1 MSYISAYYTDI
12 GPFREKNQD
21 ALCIKSFE
29 YKDNIFIMCAIC
41 DGMGGLSDGEAASS
55 YAIYGLSEWFDN
67 ILTTLIRANTN
78 ILEIRKK
85 LDEHIHRMNENIN
98 AYSSSNLKML
108 GTTLTAMFIFP
119 DLNKIL
125 TAHVGDTRAYKITN
139 ENISI
144 ITEDHSIVGE
154 EVREGLL
161 TEEMAN
167 NDERQNQLTKC
178 LGADFTDISYD
189 YILQEYEHD
198 VCYMLY
204 SDGFRKKLTNNEIQK
219 NLCPLR
225 ITDKESSENILKNLT
240 KTVITRGE
248 TDNITSLIV
257 KIV

>member
-1 MSYISAYYTDI
+1 MSQTINYDWQYPEIFEPVFAFDGRYIALTGGRGSGKSWFIAHYLLEICLYKKIDVLCA
-12 GPFREKNQD
+12 REHQESIEK
-21 ALCIKSFE
+21 
-29 YKDNIFIMCAIC
+29 
-41 DGMGGLSDGEAASS
+41 SS
-55 YAIYGLSEWFDN
+55 YKL
-67 ILTTLIRANTN
+67 L
-78 ILEIRKK
+78 KK
-85 LDEHIHRMNENIN
+85 IIQKYKL
-98 AYSSSNLKML
+98 
-108 GTTLTAMFIFP
+108 P
-119 DLNKIL
+119 
-125 TAHVGDTRAYKITN
+125 YKITN

-189 YILQEYEHD
+189 YILQEYDHD
-198 VCYMLY
+198 VCYMLC